1 MSLSCPVPS
10 ARSPCV
16 TQHLCHSNAL
26 HSAMRALQGTL
37 QHLYAA
43 TEESLAS
50 PAPSARTPFASPAP
64 SRFARAVGALGSAH
78 GQPRAVALSLLGRD
92 QGLPVLDLPAVPIRG
107 GADVHAAGG
116 RLYTNPDPPD
126 GRASAYATEL
136 PSFGQSAGGVAGTP
150 TFWGGQAPSSS
161 VEGGDSNPSTHSSA
175 GHGVPLLSSTPGFAL
190 ATRSG
195 QYSHPDPASGG
206 LPLLSPIPGGA
217 LADLLL
223 ATSVRRVAGL
233 GHQGDPRGASP
244 TVMGSKSGFGLGA
257 PDSSLPELGS
267 PTFAAPL
274 DAPHARHAFANGEYP
289 AGEVQQPLATAVV
302 ELNGLSMD
310 GVSAEHSAAWP
321 SDAALRGSSPA
332 AGGPL
337 GVSPGAPGAR
347 VRSNSILEYQPGPQ
361 PSATLSTSG
370 SGGAAMRGEVL
381 SLLSPAEQSM
391 DAPASGD
398 NVNSSP
404 DHDPDLSAVEDATAA
419 WAGAWAQGVLQAG
432 VAAGQE
438 GGAQEE
444 EEGALLEVG
453 AGQDLAGAGQGLAG
467 AGQGLQTLRGS
478 LESSRSLS
486 PRLMLTF
493 EAALAEV
500 DAWDGP
506 SAATSPAA
514 QSGFAVGSSAPA
526 PQLAN
531 ASAPQALPDQ
541 APANL
546 ASQELMAGSSGSS
559 VAASSSM
566 LGSGRCNSPNPGG
579 SISAPMQLRRSLE
592 AVLAAAGRDAGASD
606 NELWS
611 DRPLPSARS
620 LEERHRNP
628 GFKSPAQAPAA
639 TGLTSEGPQAAR
651 THLALGLGMGSGSE
665 ISLALSSPPPDT
677 APSSAQQRYSPV
689 EVRTPGGSGPEP
701 LWAPRGHPGTGLQGT
716 ATGPQGGAG
725 LDEDGSP
732 IAAAMSPATVQRRSY
747 YNSVVLAEAE
757 EGYRETRSGGSLS
770 DGWRAVLFDGAGE
783 SDEERSACKGG
794 AA

>member
-1 MSLSCPVPS
+1 
-10 ARSPCV
+10 
-16 TQHLCHSNAL
+16 
-26 HSAMRALQGTL
+26 MRALQGTL

-64 SRFARAVGALGSAH
+64 SRFARAAGALGSAH

-92 QGLPVLDLPAVPIRG
+92 QGLSVLDLPSVPICG
-107 GADVHAAGG
+107 GADAHAAGG
-116 RLYTNPDPPD
+116 GLYTNPDPPD
-126 GRASAYATEL
+126 GRAGAYATEL
-136 PSFGQSAGGVAGTP
+136 PSYGQSAGGVAGTP
-150 TFWGGQAPSSS
+150 SFWGGQAPSSS
-161 VEGGDSNPSTHSSA
+161 AEGGDRNPSTHSSA
-175 GHGVPLLSSTPGFAL
+175 GHRVALLPSTPGFAP
-190 ATRSG
+190 ATSSG
-195 QYSHPDPASGG
+195 QYSDHDPATGG
-206 LPLLSPIPGGA
+206 VPLLSPIPGGA

-244 TVMGSKSGFGLGA
+244 TLMASKSGFGLGA

-274 DAPHARHAFANGEYP
+274 DAPHARHAFANGEHLAGHP

-302 ELNGLSMD
+302 ELIGLPMD
-310 GVSAEHSAAWP
+310 GVSAEHSAARP
-321 SDAALRGSSPA
+321 PDAAQRGSSPA

-347 VRSNSILEYQPGPQ
+347 VGSSPGLEYQPGPQ
-361 PSATLSTSG
+361 PSATLWTSG
-370 SGGAAMRGEVL
+370 SGGAAMRGEAL

-391 DAPASGD
+391 DAPASGN
-398 NVNSSP
+398 NVNSNP
-404 DHDPDLSAVEDATAA
+404 NHDPDLEDATAV

-453 AGQDLAGAGQGLAG
+453 VGQGLAGAGQGLAG
-467 AGQGLQTLRGS
+467 VGQGLQTLRGS

-514 QSGFAVGSSAPA
+514 QSGFAMGLSAPA

-531 ASAPQALPDQ
+531 AAAPQALPDQ

-546 ASQELMAGSSGSS
+546 ASQELVAGSSGSS
-559 VAASSSM
+559 VAASCGM
-566 LGSGRCNSPNPGG
+566 LGDGPSNSPIPGG
-579 SISAPMQLRRSLE
+579 SSSAPMQLRQSLE

-606 NELWS
+606 DVLWS
-611 DRPLPSARS
+611 ERPLPDARS
-620 LEERHRNP
+620 WEERHRTP
-628 GFKSPAQAPAA
+628 GFQSPAQAPAA
-639 TGLTSEGPQAAR
+639 TGLTSGGPQAAR

-665 ISLALSSPPPDT
+665 ISLALLSPPPDT

-689 EVRTPGGSGPEP
+689 EVRTPGGAGPEP
-701 LWAPRGHPGTGLQGT
+701 LWAPRGHPGTGLQV
-716 ATGPQGGAG
+716 AAIGPQGGAG

-732 IAAAMSPATVQRRSY
+732 VAAAMSPATVQRRSY

-757 EGYRETRSGGSLS
+757 EGYRETRSGGVPERRLAR
-770 DGWRAVLFDGAGE
+770 RAV
-783 SDEERSACKGG
+783 
-794 AA
+794 